1 MTTRKKTPRYAV
13 VHLAG
18 MMHQLLDRRMPV
30 GSRIVIGS
38 ASRYEIAQHLE
49 AIDVDL
55 GTVEWTAQGVPDM
68 TCDEAKAWT
77 CRANDPRAECP
88 HCHGTGVV
96 EVPSMV
102 GFGVEPYVCRCAAG
116 QALHPE
122 YAAAIDATRKAWIDR
137 AIR

>member
-68 TCDEAKAWT
+68 TCDEAKAWAR
-77 CRANDPRAECP
+77 RANEPRAECP
-88 HCHGTGVV
+88 HCHGIGVV
-96 EVPSMV
+96 EVPSML
-102 GFGVEPYVCRCAAG
+102 GFGTE
-116 QALHPE
+116 
-122 YAAAIDATRKAWIDR
+122 
-137 AIR
+137 